1 MIEFI
6 FRPSRTVAGKR
17 MVSRLFSGRYAVDKG
32 AKLVTVGLNTPD

>member
-17 MVSRLFSGRYAVDKG
+17 VVSRLFSGRYAIDKG
-32 AKLVTVGLNTPD
+32 FIHVA